1 MVGNARLACGEI
13 GHWMSR
19 MARAGGGKRENGGC
33 AKVISLTETRMV
45 AAMRGPAASG
55 RVI

>member
-45 AAMRGPAASG
+45 AAMRGPAACG